1 MVRHTQT
8 IRQLLPTNCLSMFN
22 HFVGLSLKELI
33 SSRKSILLLFD
44 MACIK
49 GICTEQRLSEIFT
62 TVDCDSELVM
72 MSILN
77 IVTGILHLFF
87 RNRFFRNHLKI
98 QTNFSYCKASIRT
111 S

>member
-72 MSILN
+72 MSILK